1 MIFLTPKMSK
11 KTLLFQ
17 VAIIVCFAFSLYL
30 YLHTRQE
37 KISIVQN
44 LNRVSSQR
52 IQLKQTFTD
61 VTAYNKLLSSDTT
74 LAHLAPSLNWE
85 QIDFS
90 WTSLSFTELLRRID
104 SLSHQQKIFVL
115 ESFAAEIQEKKG
127 TPGPS
132 TASDVNN
139 NSFPDFSERIFHM
152 RGYFLCP
159 SP

>member
-1 MIFLTPKMSK
+1 MIFLTPKTSTK
-11 KTLLFQ
+11 IIIFQ
-17 VAIIVCFAFSLYL
+17 LIIIIFFAFSLYL
-30 YLHTRQE
+30 FLHTRQE
-37 KISIVQN
+37 KISVIHN
-44 LNRVSSQR
+44 LNRLSSQR
-52 IQLKQTFTD
+52 IQLKQIVTD

-85 QIDFS
+85 QVDFS

-104 SLSHQQKIFVL
+104 ALSHQQKIFVL
-115 ESFAAEIQEKKG
+115 ESFVAEIQNDRK

-132 TASDVNN
+132 QVRGVNKV
-139 NSFPDFSERIFHM
+139 SFPGFNERIFHM